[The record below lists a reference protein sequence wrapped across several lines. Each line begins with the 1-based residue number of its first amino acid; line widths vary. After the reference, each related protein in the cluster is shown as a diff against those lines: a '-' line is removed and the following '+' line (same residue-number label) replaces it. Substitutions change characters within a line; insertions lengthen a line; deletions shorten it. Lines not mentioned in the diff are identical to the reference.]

1 MNHVVISPFGFD
13 WFFWNILTL
22 FFILFIVLIPRK
34 QSDKFK
40 SNCTI
45 FFALL
50 LVFEYIF
57 IQSYFVYKGI
67 WTPQDSL
74 PFHLCRLMLFNTT
87 FLLLTRNQI
96 AFELLLFIGMVGG
109 FHSLMTPELTHGSN
123 LFLLIDF
130 FLVHGSLVAGPI
142 YCIFVLGMRPRKN
155 AWLKSFFYFQFFVIT
170 VAIIDHL
177 LGANYMY
184 LAKKPIANN
193 PFLIGDWP
201 YYIIGL
207 EEEAKKYAYLLGY
220 NYQSSEWYEASYKIL
235 NSNYTKK
242 NIKLKDDK
250 ETILK
255 KFRQLFK

>member
-1 MNHVVISPFGFD
+1 MNHVVISPFGCD

-22 FFILFIVLIPRK
+22 FFILFIVLIPRN

-40 SNCTI
+40 SNCTT

-74 PFHLCRLMLFNTT
+74 PFHLCRLMLFNTII
-87 FLLLTRNQI
+87 LLFTRNQI
-96 AFELLLFIGMVGG
+96 AFELMLFVGMVGG
-109 FHSLMTPELTHGSN
+109 FHSLMTPELTHGSD
-123 LFLLIDF
+123 LVLLVDY
-130 FLVHGSLVAGPI
+130 FLVHGGLVAAPL
-142 YCIFVLGMRPRKN
+142 YCIFVLGMRPRKM
-155 AWLKSFFYFQFFVIT
+155 AWLKSFFYLQFFVVV
-170 VAIIDHL
+170 VAIIDYI

-184 LAKKPIANN
+184 LAVKPEVNN

-207 EEEAKKYAYLLGY
+207 ELATLLHAFLVY
-220 NYQSSEWYEASYKIL
+220 VPFY
-235 NSNYTKK
+235 
-242 NIKLKDDK
+242 
-250 ETILK
+250 LK
-255 KFRQLFK
+255 KSFSPS

>member
-1 MNHVVISPFGFD
+1 MDHVVISPFGAE

-22 FFILFIVLIPRK
+22 IFILLLVLIPRN
-34 QSDKFK
+34 QSEKFK
-40 SNCTI
+40 SKFTK

-50 LVFEYIF
+50 MVFEYIL
-57 IQSYFVYKGI
+57 IQSYFAYEGI
-67 WTPQDSL
+67 WTLQDSL

-130 FLVHGSLVAGPI
+130 FLVHGSLVAAPL

-155 AWLKSFFYFQFFVIT
+155 AWLKSFFYLQFFVVS

-184 LAKKPIANN
+184 LAEKPLANN

-207 EEEAKKYAYLLGY
+207 ELATLLHAFIVYIPFYLKKYFSL
-220 NYQSSEWYEASYKIL
+220 S
-235 NSNYTKK
+235 
-242 NIKLKDDK
+242 
-250 ETILK
+250 
-255 KFRQLFK
+255 

>member
-22 FFILFIVLIPRK
+22 FFILFIVLIPRN

-40 SNCTI
+40 SNCTT

-74 PFHLCRLMLFNTT
+74 PFHLCRLMLFNTII
-87 FLLLTRNQI
+87 LLFTRNQI
-96 AFELLLFIGMVGG
+96 AFELMLFIGMVGG
-109 FHSLMTPELTHGSN
+109 FHSIMTPELTHGSD
-123 LFLLIDF
+123 LVLLVDY
-130 FLVHGSLVAGPI
+130 FLVHGGLVAAAL
-142 YCIFVLGMRPRKN
+142 YCIFVLGMRPRKM
-155 AWLKSFFYFQFFVIT
+155 AWLKSFFYLQFFVVV
-170 VAIIDHL
+170 VAIIDYI

-184 LAKKPIANN
+184 LAEKPQVNN

-207 EEEAKKYAYLLGY
+207 ELATLLHAFLVY
-220 NYQSSEWYEASYKIL
+220 IPFY
-235 NSNYTKK
+235 
-242 NIKLKDDK
+242 
-250 ETILK
+250 LK
-255 KFRQLFK
+255 KSFSPG

>member
-1 MNHVVISPFGFD
+1 MDHVVISPFGVE

-22 FFILFIVLIPRK
+22 FFILLVVVIPRN

-40 SNCTI
+40 SNCTT

-50 LVFEYIF
+50 MAFEYVF

-74 PFHLCRLMLFNTT
+74 PFHLCRLMLFNTII
-87 FLLLTRNQI
+87 LLFTRNQI

-109 FHSLMTPELTHGSN
+109 FHSLMTPELTHGSD
-123 LFLLIDF
+123 LVLLIDY
-130 FLVHGSLVAGPI
+130 FLVHGGLVAAPL
-142 YCIFVLGMRPRKN
+142 YCIFVLGMRPRKM
-155 AWLKSFFYFQFFVIT
+155 AWLKSFFYLQIFVVA
-170 VAIIDHL
+170 VAIIDYL

-184 LAKKPIANN
+184 LALKPEVNN

-207 EEEAKKYAYLLGY
+207 ELATLLHAFLIY
-220 NYQSSEWYEASYKIL
+220 IPFY
-235 NSNYTKK
+235 
-242 NIKLKDDK
+242 
-250 ETILK
+250 LK
-255 KFRQLFK
+255 KSFSPY

>member
-22 FFILFIVLIPRK
+22 FFILFIVLIPRN

-40 SNCTI
+40 SNCTT

-67 WTPQDSL
+67 WTLQDSL
-74 PFHLCRLMLFNTT
+74 PFHLCRLMLFNTII
-87 FLLLTRNQI
+87 LLFNRNQI
-96 AFELLLFIGMVGG
+96 AFELMLFVGMVGG
-109 FHSLMTPELTHGSN
+109 FHSLMTPELTHGSD
-123 LFLLIDF
+123 LVLLVDY
-130 FLVHGSLVAGPI
+130 FLVHGGLVAAPL
-142 YCIFVLGMRPRKN
+142 YCIFVLGMRPRKM
-155 AWLKSFFYFQFFVIT
+155 AWIKSFFHLQFFVVV
-170 VAIIDHL
+170 VAIIDYI

-184 LAKKPIANN
+184 LAFKPQVNN

-207 EEEAKKYAYLLGY
+207 ELATLLHAFLVYIPFYLKKYFSPG
-220 NYQSSEWYEASYKIL
+220 
-235 NSNYTKK
+235 
-242 NIKLKDDK
+242 
-250 ETILK
+250 
-255 KFRQLFK
+255 

>member
-13 WFFWNILTL
+13 WFFWNTLTI
-22 FFILFIVLIPRK
+22 FFILFIVVIPRN

-40 SNCTI
+40 SNCTT

-74 PFHLCRLMLFNTT
+74 PFHLCRLMLFNTII
-87 FLLLTRNQI
+87 LLFTRNQI
-96 AFELLLFIGMVGG
+96 AFELMLFVGMVGG
-109 FHSLMTPELTHGSN
+109 FHSLMTPELTHGSD
-123 LFLLIDF
+123 LVLLVDY
-130 FLVHGSLVAGPI
+130 FLVHGGLVAAPL
-142 YCIFVLGMRPRKN
+142 YCIFVLGMRPRKM
-155 AWLKSFFYFQFFVIT
+155 AWLKSFFYLQFFVVV
-170 VAIIDHL
+170 VAIIDYI

-184 LAKKPIANN
+184 LAFKPHVNN

-207 EEEAKKYAYLLGY
+207 ELATLLHAFLVY
-220 NYQSSEWYEASYKIL
+220 IPFY
-235 NSNYTKK
+235 
-242 NIKLKDDK
+242 
-250 ETILK
+250 LK
-255 KFRQLFK
+255 KSFSPG

>member
-22 FFILFIVLIPRK
+22 FFILFIVLIPRN

-40 SNCTI
+40 SNCTT

-74 PFHLCRLMLFNTT
+74 PFHLCRLMLFNTII
-87 FLLLTRNQI
+87 LLFTRNQI
-96 AFELLLFIGMVGG
+96 AFELMLFVGMVGG
-109 FHSLMTPELTHGSN
+109 FHSLMTPELTHGSD
-123 LFLLIDF
+123 LVLLVDY
-130 FLVHGSLVAGPI
+130 FLVHGGLVAAPL
-142 YCIFVLGMRPRKN
+142 YCIFVLGMRPRKM
-155 AWLKSFFYFQFFVIT
+155 AWLKSFFYLQFLVVS
-170 VAIIDHL
+170 VAMIDYVL
-177 LGANYMY
+177 SANYMY
-184 LAKKPIANN
+184 LAIKPQVNN

-207 EEEAKKYAYLLGY
+207 ELATLLHAFLVY
-220 NYQSSEWYEASYKIL
+220 IPFY
-235 NSNYTKK
+235 
-242 NIKLKDDK
+242 
-250 ETILK
+250 LK
-255 KFRQLFK
+255 KSFLPS

>member
-1 MNHVVISPFGFD
+1 VVISPFGFD

-74 PFHLCRLMLFNTT
+74 PFHLCRLMLFNTII
-87 FLLLTRNQI
+87 LLFTRNQI
-96 AFELLLFIGMVGG
+96 AFELMLFVGMVGG
-109 FHSLMTPELTHGSN
+109 FHSLMTPELTHGSD
-123 LFLLIDF
+123 LVLLVDY
-130 FLVHGSLVAGPI
+130 FLVHGGLVAAPL
-142 YCIFVLGMRPRKN
+142 YCIFVLGMRPRKM
-155 AWLKSFFYFQFFVIT
+155 AWLKSFFYLQFFVVV
-170 VAIIDHL
+170 VAIIDYI

-184 LAKKPIANN
+184 LAVKPEVNN

-207 EEEAKKYAYLLGY
+207 ELATLLHAFLVY
-220 NYQSSEWYEASYKIL
+220 IPFY
-235 NSNYTKK
+235 
-242 NIKLKDDK
+242 
-250 ETILK
+250 LK
-255 KFRQLFK
+255 KSFSPS

>member
-74 PFHLCRLMLFNTT
+74 PFHLCRLMLFNTII
-87 FLLLTRNQI
+87 LLFTRNQI
-96 AFELLLFIGMVGG
+96 AFELMLFVGMVGG
-109 FHSLMTPELTHGSN
+109 FHSLMTPELTHGSD
-123 LFLLIDF
+123 LVLLVDY
-130 FLVHGSLVAGPI
+130 FLVHGGLVAAPL
-142 YCIFVLGMRPRKN
+142 YCIFVLGMRPRKM
-155 AWLKSFFYFQFFVIT
+155 AWLKSFFYLQFFVVV
-170 VAIIDHL
+170 VAIIDYI

-184 LAKKPIANN
+184 LAIKPQVNN

-207 EEEAKKYAYLLGY
+207 ELATLLHAFLVY
-220 NYQSSEWYEASYKIL
+220 IPFY
-235 NSNYTKK
+235 
-242 NIKLKDDK
+242 
-250 ETILK
+250 LK
-255 KFRQLFK
+255 KSFSPS

>member
-40 SNCTI
+40 SNCTT

-74 PFHLCRLMLFNTT
+74 PFHLCRLMLFNTII
-87 FLLLTRNQI
+87 LLFTRNQI
-96 AFELLLFIGMVGG
+96 AFELMLFVGMVGG
-109 FHSLMTPELTHGSN
+109 FHSLMTPELTHGSD
-123 LFLLIDF
+123 LVLLVDY
-130 FLVHGSLVAGPI
+130 FLVHGGLVAAPL
-142 YCIFVLGMRPRKN
+142 YCIFVLGMRPRKM
-155 AWLKSFFYFQFFVIT
+155 AWLKSFFYLQFFVVV
-170 VAIIDHL
+170 VAIIDYI

-184 LAKKPIANN
+184 LAVKPEVNN

-207 EEEAKKYAYLLGY
+207 ELATLLHAFLVY
-220 NYQSSEWYEASYKIL
+220 IPFY
-235 NSNYTKK
+235 
-242 NIKLKDDK
+242 
-250 ETILK
+250 LK
-255 KFRQLFK
+255 KSFSLS